1 MSNHLTKLDSD
12 DYEAATL
19 RLQCAEQLVS
29 TLVTF
34 ALNQRDNSI
43 LINANVLGEAMHGI
57 ELLLSDSRK
66 LLNNTT
72 LGEVTA

>member
-29 TLVTF
+29 TLVIF